1 MPGVV
6 HGFYFD
12 DFPLDEEYVSPGRTV
27 TETDLVM
34 FSGVS
39 GDFNQLHSDAE
50 FAKNSYF
57 GQRIAHGALI
67 LSMATGLTGRLG
79 VIEGTAIAFLGMT
92 WKFSKPVFFGDT
104 VRVMLQ
110 ALKKRAVSP
119 EAGMVIAAVS
129 VINQRDEV
137 VQSGEWTVMVKR
149 KPATGGSSSTRE

>member
-6 HGFYFD
+6 HGMYFD
-12 DFPLDEEYVSPGRTV
+12 EFPLDEEYTSPGRTV

-50 FAKNSYF
+50 FAKTSHF

-67 LSMATGLTGRLG
+67 FSMATGLTGRLG
-79 VIEGTAIAFLGMT
+79 VIEGTAIAFLGVT
-92 WKFSKPVFFGDT
+92 WKFSKPVFIGDT
-104 VRVMLQ
+104 IRVTLK
-110 ALKKRAVSP
+110 AIKKRAVGP
-119 EAGMVIAAVS
+119 EAGMLIAAIS
-129 VINQRDEV
+129 VINQKDEV

-149 KPATGGSSSTRE
+149 KQAQ